1 MTASEF
7 LKERN
12 RKIVERY
19 KELKTEKISHAE
31 AKKIISDEFNN
42 ISVSTIEQIIYN
54 RKYSNS
60 PHQK

>member
-19 KELKTEKISHAE
+19 KELRKQKIPRVE
-31 AKKIISDEFNN
+31 ASKIISSEFNN

-54 RKYSNS
+54 KKYSNS